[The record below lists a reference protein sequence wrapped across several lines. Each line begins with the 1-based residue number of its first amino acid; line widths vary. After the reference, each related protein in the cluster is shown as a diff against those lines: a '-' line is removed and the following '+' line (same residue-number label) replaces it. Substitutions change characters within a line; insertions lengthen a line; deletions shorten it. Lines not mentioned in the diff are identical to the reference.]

1 MVKLEDHYEESG
13 REVNM
18 TVSTADAKVSDAL
31 VEEIDSIKVDT
42 KTEDGSKVTYAPQ
55 AWTREGRVD

>member
-1 MVKLEDHYEESG
+1 
-13 REVNM
+13 M